1 MKTKLTALLCA
12 GVLMS
17 ACVPAGALPLTA
29 FAEAAEPV
37 PTSGTCG
44 ENLTWTLD
52 DAGTLTISGK
62 GDMKNYYKDD
72 PSPWSRFPSNSIKK
86 VVIKLGKTD
95 LRRGIDGL
103 ASIIRLSGNMDP
115 MERGTLYLFCGS
127 RPDRIKGL
135 TFEGDGYLL
144 LTKRL
149 SRDSRFQWPRSA
161 Q

>member
-1 MKTKLTALLCA
+1 MLK
-12 GVLMS
+12 
-17 ACVPAGALPLTA
+17 
-29 FAEAAEPV
+29 EA
-37 PTSGTCG
+37 SG
-44 ENLTWTLD
+44 
-52 DAGTLTISGK
+52 
-62 GDMKNYYKDD
+62 
-72 PSPWSRFPSNSIKK
+72 IKK

-161 Q
+161 NELRMITRKQYENLLEGFSVERTIRAVENPQKT